1 MLKRI
6 PVENLRPGMFVNSLC
21 GSWLSHAFWRKRFE
35 VKSREDI
42 ARLARG
48 GVRDVMIDTERGLD
62 IDRPLAEAAPSPS
75 PRTPLPVAAA
85 APTAARVA
93 VEEELEQA
101 ARVCR
106 QARAGMVSMFAE
118 ARMGHAVD
126 TSSAMGLV
134 EDIGASIERNPLALV
149 SMARLKSADDYTFMH
164 SVAVCGLML
173 ALGRQLGL
181 EGDELREAGLAGLL
195 HDLGKA
201 QISAS
206 LLNKPARLD
215 EAEWREIRRHPVL
228 GHALLERA
236 GSAAEIAL
244 DVCLNHHER
253 MDGGGYPAG
262 LDGSRLSLHARMASV
277 CDVYDAITSNRPYKA
292 GWDPGESI
300 RRMAEWAPEH
310 FDERVFKAFV
320 RSVGIYPVGSL
331 VRMASGRL
339 GVVIDQGERSLTT
352 PRVKLFFSTSA
363 GIHIPPQVI
372 DLSRRDATDR
382 IVAREAPADWNFT
395 DLDRIWAGEQAPGS
409 DA

>member
-1 MLKRI
+1 
-6 PVENLRPGMFVNSLC
+6 
-21 GSWLSHAFWRKRFE
+21 
-35 VKSREDI
+35 
-42 ARLARG
+42 
-48 GVRDVMIDTERGLD
+48 
-62 IDRPLAEAAPSPS
+62 
-75 PRTPLPVAAA
+75 
-85 APTAARVA
+85 
-93 VEEELEQA
+93 
-101 ARVCR
+101 
-106 QARAGMVSMFAE
+106 
-118 ARMGHAVD
+118 
-126 TSSAMGLV
+126 
-134 EDIGASIERNPLALV
+134 
-149 SMARLKSADDYTFMH
+149 
-164 SVAVCGLML
+164 
-173 ALGRQLGL
+173 
-181 EGDELREAGLAGLL
+181 
-195 HDLGKA
+195 
-201 QISAS
+201 
-206 LLNKPARLD
+206 
-215 EAEWREIRRHPVL
+215 
-228 GHALLERA
+228 
-236 GSAAEIAL
+236 
-244 DVCLNHHER
+244 
-253 MDGGGYPAG
+253 
-262 LDGSRLSLHARMASV
+262 MASV

>member
-1 MLKRI
+1 MLKR
-6 PVENLRPGMFVNSLC
+6 VSVDQLRPGMFVSSLC
-21 GSWLSHAFWRKRFE
+21 GSWFSHAFWRQQFE
-35 VKSREDI
+35 LRGAEDI
-42 ARLARG
+42 ARLAHG
-48 GVRDVMIDTERGLD
+48 GVREVMIDTERGLD
-62 IDRPLAEAAPSPS
+62 TDAPAASGAPGAVAGPTSG
-75 PRTPLPVAAA
+75 PVQEPAAA
-85 APTAARVA
+85 RLA
-93 VEEELEQA
+93 VEEELAQA
-101 ARVCR
+101 ARICR
-106 QARAGMVSMFAE
+106 QARAGMITMFAE

-126 TSSAMGLV
+126 TAAAMGLV

-181 EGDELREAGLAGLL
+181 EGDELRQAGLSGLL

-201 QISAS
+201 QIPAAV
-206 LLNKPARLD
+206 LNKPARLTD
-215 EAEWREIRRHPVL
+215 DEWREIRRHPAL

-236 GSAAEIAL
+236 GSAGEVAL

-262 LDGSRLSLHARMASV
+262 LPGAQLSLHARMAAV
-277 CDVYDAITSNRPYKA
+277 CDVYDAVTSNRPYKA
-292 GWDPGESI
+292 GWDPAESI
-300 RRMAEWAPEH
+300 RRMAEWAGNH

-339 GVVIDQGERSLTT
+339 GVVIDQGESSLTT

-363 GIHIPPQVI
+363 GIHIPPQVV
-372 DLSRRDATDR
+372 DLSRRDVTDR
-382 IVAREAPADWNFT
+382 IVARESPEEWNFT
-395 DLDRIWAGEQAPGS
+395 DLDRIWAGELPLPTRP
-409 DA
+409 